1 LKYSKKGDL
10 ESAEIL
16 KWLIKLTNSK
26 KTIDIGVFT
35 GYSSLIMAQ
44 SIPQDGKVYA
54 IERKKDFVEIGM

>member
-1 LKYSKKGDL
+1 L

-16 KWLIKLTNSK
+16 KWLIKLTNTK

-44 SIPQDGKVYA
+44 SIPDDGKVYA

>member
-1 LKYSKKGDL
+1 L

-16 KWLIKLTNSK
+16 KWLIKLTNTK

-35 GYSSLIMAQ
+35 GYSSLVMAQ
-44 SIPQDGKVYA
+44 SIPDDGKVYA